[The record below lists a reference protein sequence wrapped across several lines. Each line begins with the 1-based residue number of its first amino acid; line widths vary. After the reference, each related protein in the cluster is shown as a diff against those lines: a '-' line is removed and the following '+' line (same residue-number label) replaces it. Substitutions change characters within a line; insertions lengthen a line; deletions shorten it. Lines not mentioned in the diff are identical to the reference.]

1 MSFIAN
7 NGDMRISADLTD
19 DSVLAELG
27 QRLAARRIALRLSQA
42 ALAERAGLGKR
53 TVERIEAGHSAQL
66 TGWIRLLR
74 ALELLPALDALVP
87 EESLS
92 PLAALERQSRRPQRV
107 RRSESKVDDTAAD
120 WTWGDQ

>member
-1 MSFIAN
+1 MK
-7 NGDMRISADLTD
+7 ISAELTD

-27 QRLAARRIALRLSQA
+27 QRLAARRVALRLSQA
-42 ALAERAGLGKR
+42 ELAERAGLGKR

-92 PLAALERQSRRPQRV
+92 PLAALERQNRRPQRV
-107 RRSESKVDDTAAD
+107 RRPDSKADDAAAD